1 MSKLTRF
8 IILLFTIVVS
18 FVFLAPSIQWYFFL
32 PQKDKDLLKLSQ
44 DQLDIQTFEV
54 RKRATEIKNIRKGAI
69 SLGLDLQGGANLTM
83 QINEGSLTNLLLEK
97 YDFDTNK
104 LVTDYKTEYANAS
117 DRALEVLKNRMDQF
131 GVAEPLIRK
140 TFEGRISVEL
150 PGLSNPQQIMEAL
163 SKAGRLEFKIV
174 DEKAMKELEAMKVPM
189 VPREAWIASRQDVPT
204 NFVLPEGS
212 EWASCWKN
220 DEFGI
225 PKLNGWLVL
234 FKKVELDG
242 SMINNARADH
252 DQFGGNVI
260 NFTLTPEGADI
271 FDEVTA
277 QNVRNRLA
285 IVLDDKVKSAPV
297 INSEISGG
305 SGQISGDF
313 TIEDAV
319 FLQNVLK
326 AGSLPVKMDIVQQ
339 RVIGSSLG
347 EDSIN
352 DMIKGGLIGAG
363 FVILFMIIYYRVSGF
378 FSLISLAFDI
388 LYVLALT
395 ASVPGTT
402 LTLSSIAG
410 IFLTVGI
417 AVDANVIIYERMREE
432 LRRSR
437 SYRHALENGF
447 LHARPTIL
455 DSNVTTLIAGFAL
468 YAFGQGSIKGFGLTL
483 CIGIL
488 SNIFAALFITRLI
501 YDWILDTFKVQ
512 KISV

>member
-8 IILLFTIVVS
+8 IILLITIGISV
-18 FVFLAPSIQWYFFL
+18 VFLTPSIQWYFFL
-32 PQKDKDLLKLSQ
+32 PQADKDLLKMSQ
-44 DQLDIQTFEV
+44 DQLDVQSFNV
-54 RKRATEIKNIRKGAI
+54 RKRATEVKNIRKGAI
-69 SLGLDLQGGANLTM
+69 SLGLDLQGGVNLTM
-83 QINEGSLTNLLLEK
+83 QINEESLTNLLLEK

-104 LVTDYKTEYANAS
+104 LATDYKTEYANAA
-117 DRALEVLKNRMDQF
+117 DRSLEVLKNRMDQF

-150 PGLSNPQQIMEAL
+150 PGLSNPQQIMEAV

-174 DEKAMKELEAMKVPM
+174 DEKTMKKLEAMNVPTD
-189 VPREAWIASRQDVPT
+189 REGWIISRQNIPT
-204 NFVLPEGS
+204 NFILPDSS
-212 EWASCWKN
+212 EWDSCWQN

-225 PKLNGWLVL
+225 PKLKGWLIL

-242 SMINNARADH
+242 TMINSARADN
-252 DQFGGNVI
+252 DQFGGHVI
-260 NFTLTPEGADI
+260 DFTMTSEGADI

-285 IVLDDKVKSAPV
+285 ILLDDKVKSAPV

-313 TIEDAV
+313 TMEEAV

-352 DMIKGGLIGAG
+352 DMVKAGLIGAA
-363 FVILFMIIYYRVSGF
+363 FVIFFMIFYYRASGF
-378 FSLISLAFDI
+378 FSIVSLLFTL

-410 IFLTVGI
+410 LFLTVGI

-437 SYRHALENGF
+437 TYRHALENGF

-488 SNIFAALFITRLI
+488 ANIFSALFITRLI
-501 YDWILDTFKVQ
+501 YDWILDAFKVKQ
-512 KISV
+512 ISV